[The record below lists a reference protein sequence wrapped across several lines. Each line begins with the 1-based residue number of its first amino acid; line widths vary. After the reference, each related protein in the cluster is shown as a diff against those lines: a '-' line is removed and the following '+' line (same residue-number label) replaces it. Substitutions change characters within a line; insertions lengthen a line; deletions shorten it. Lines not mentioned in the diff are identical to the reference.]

1 MIIGHIREVFYDD
14 SLNDRKKLLVIR
26 YVGKCFWV
34 LRGLDVTDQWGQVV
48 PVLQFVP
55 IISPWCYKLPQ

>member
-1 MIIGHIREVFYDD
+1 MTEK
-14 SLNDRKKLLVIR
+14 NLLVMR

-55 IISPWCYKLPQ
+55 IISP